1 MLSAYCL
8 PPTAYCSADSFS
20 RIRLDHV
27 PLREVVESV
36 EDQATL
42 HAGSDLAHVLAH
54 AAQRRDLPF
63 ADGCALAQHAHRAA
77 THQRA
82 VEHNTPRRFVP
93 PSREHRTHLGA
104 GEHHVLVDRLE
115 AALE

>member
-1 MLSAYCL
+1 MAAYYL
-8 PPTAYCSADSFS
+8 ADSFS

-27 PLREVVESV
+27 PLGEAVESV

-63 ADGCALAQHAHRAA
+63 ADGRAPAQHAHRAA

-82 VEHNTPRRFVP
+82 VEHKTPRRFVP
-93 PSREHRTHLGA
+93 PSCEHGTRLSA
-104 GEHHVLVDRLE
+104 GVHHVL
-115 AALE
+115 